1 MGERKQPLSKA
12 EVEELYKAQGTLAGA
27 DLSGADLT
35 DIYLIDADLSG
46 ADLSRADLTGAHMF
60 GVNLRGAKLFKA
72 NLENANLNG
81 ADLRDC
87 DMLGAILRDTKL
99 SNVILDP
106 DFTVVNEREAH
117 KAAQHGDHKTAQH
130 KYEEARD
137 VYRALKVA
145 LNGQIPSKDV
155 GILFVRE
162 MGATRKLMPL
172 FSLRRLFSKFLDI
185 SLGYGEL
192 IGRIFASIFVLMF
205 VSAILYGI
213 EGVRYGGEIVKFG
226 SEAGFLAT
234 SGNLL
239 YFSVVVF
246 TTVGFGDM
254 TPFGPIGKATMMFE
268 GFTSAVYMAILIIAL
283 YKRSMVR

>member
-1 MGERKQPLSKA
+1 MGEQKQPLSKA

-27 DLSGADLT
+27 DLSGADLSN
-35 DIYLIDADLSG
+35 IYLIDADLSG

-99 SNVILDP
+99 SNVILDH

-117 KAAQHGDHKTAQH
+117 KAALHGDHKTAQH
-130 KYEEARD
+130 RYEEARD

-155 GILFVRE
+155 GMLFVRE

-205 VSAILYGI
+205 VSAFLYGI

-226 SEAGFLAT
+226 SGAGFLAT